1 MGSRVSRANRC
12 VLQVATLLG
21 AVRNSSG
28 IVNSTAVSWSC
39 GTATGCVVRPW
50 QLCQSSHHRTP
61 MGGRGP
67 RLLLELWA
75 EGSESRGT
83 EWLLSPLFAP
93 DLLFNVLRR
102 NRVSMSWWVTRNWLT
117 HAGRRW
123 SAVLRHHARRRWAHT
138 IRRVTAR
145 RRWAI
150 GSWASSV
157 RLKRIAWRVA
167 TTAAHRRT
175 GSTRH
180 ATS

>member
-1 MGSRVSRANRC
+1 LWDSNGLRRSA
-12 VLQVATLLG
+12 LATLSIF
-21 AVRNSSG
+21 ASSDADG
-28 IVNSTAVSWSC
+28 RARAKAATRTVGGGVGVERHRVAAFTTLRASARRTGQTAYLR
-39 GTATGCVVRPW
+39 ATF
-50 QLCQSSHHRTP
+50 
-61 MGGRGP
+61 GRIKV
-67 RLLLELWA
+67 A
-75 EGSESRGT
+75 H
-83 EWLLSPLFAP
+83 P